1 MKIER
6 ANRRTDKA
14 QVREY
19 RFREAQLI
27 VRDNPSLPVE
37 IEALAGVQFNSS
49 EVVARALRNLVHMDQ
64 ETFIALHLNGRLK
77 VSALTVV
84 SIGTI
89 STSLVHPREVF
100 RSAILAGATG
110 IIGVHNHPSGDPAPS
125 HEDRAITSGDRK
137 DHRDSPLRPHHHR
150 QERPFQF
157 RRRGIALVERPR
169 CQSASGLSGTP
180 EHHARHDGPCACFG
194 SVRITDD
201 DPNTVDLKL
210 ADAAPCSCRVLR

>member
-1 MKIER
+1 MLGAPTSASRVVLESSRPGFLVSQAPVKKPKNPFHWRTRPTKIER

-125 HEDRAITSGDRK
+125 HEDRAITTRLAETGRIIGIRLF
-137 DHRDSPLRPHHHR
+137 DHIIIGKNRHFSFAD
-150 QERPFQF
+150 E
-157 RRRGIALVERPR
+157 
-169 CQSASGLSGTP
+169 GL
-180 EHHARHDGPCACFG
+180 
-194 SVRITDD
+194 
-201 DPNTVDLKL
+201 L
-210 ADAAPCSCRVLR
+210 